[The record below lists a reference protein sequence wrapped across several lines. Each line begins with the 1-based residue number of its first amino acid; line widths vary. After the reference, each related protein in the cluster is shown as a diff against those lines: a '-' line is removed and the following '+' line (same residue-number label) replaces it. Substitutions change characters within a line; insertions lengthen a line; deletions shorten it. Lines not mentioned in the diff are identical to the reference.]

1 MVEPKEYHEMKQ
13 RITDLETALWFCRDG
28 AEDILERGYRE
39 SMHAE
44 YIIEEVNHALKDR
57 EE

>member
-1 MVEPKEYHEMKQ
+1 MKDRKELEDY
-13 RITDLETALWFCRDG
+13 ITVLETALWACRDN

-44 YIIEEVNHALKDR
+44 YIIEEVNYVLKDR